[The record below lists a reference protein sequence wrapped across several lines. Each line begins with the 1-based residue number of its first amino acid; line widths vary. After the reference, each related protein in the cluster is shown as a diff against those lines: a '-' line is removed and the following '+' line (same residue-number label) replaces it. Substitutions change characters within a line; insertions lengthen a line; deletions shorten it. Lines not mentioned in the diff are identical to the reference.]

1 MFRAGEAPLLD
12 ARRARRALVVADPE
26 LAALMRSVGA
36 FRLRTNEL
44 HSPMTALA
52 EAIIYQQLTGQAAAT
67 IHGRVHALG
76 TRGRFPT
83 AEELSGIPVAKL
95 RKAGLSRAKT
105 AALKDLAAKTLDGT
119 VPGMARLRRMPD
131 DEIVERLTSIR
142 GIGRWTVEMLLIF
155 RLGRPDVLPT
165 TDYGVRKGFARAF
178 GTNGSLPTP
187 KQVAERGERWRPYR
201 TMASW
206 YLWRAL
212 ELPEKS

>member
-1 MFRAGEAPLLD
+1 MPGEGRSSLFHAGEAPLLD

-83 AEELSGIPVAKL
+83 AEELWRIPVAKL
-95 RKAGLSRAKT
+95 RKAGVSRAQT
-105 AALKDLAAKTLDGT
+105 AALTSLAPQTLAGN
-119 VPGMARLRRMPD
+119 VPRMARAPRMP
-131 DEIVERLTSIR
+131 
-142 GIGRWTVEMLLIF
+142 
-155 RLGRPDVLPT
+155 
-165 TDYGVRKGFARAF
+165 A
-178 GTNGSLPTP
+178 
-187 KQVAERGERWRPYR
+187 QWRV
-201 TMASW
+201 
-206 YLWRAL
+206 
-212 ELPEKS
+212 